1 MNKMICIVGV
11 LMYFGSL
18 QPLIVSHVDNTSTNA
33 NVPFIWGTLGGNFK
47 HTGLSTLVGP
57 TSGYLRWTFTTNAPV
72 QKSVTLDAHGRIY
85 VACMD
90 GKLYCLEPDG
100 STDWFYDANSPLTT
114 SPTIAQDGTLLI
126 GSQSGIL
133 HTVDSTGAAKWT
145 YQTEGPIYSCPAVQK
160 DGTIIFGSSDG
171 YVYALNPQ
179 GHLVWKHQFVST
191 SPIPPAIFA
200 SPAIADNG
208 TIYIGNIHEPVL
220 YALNPSNGNLL
231 WECRFPGGTGVFTSP
246 VISDIGLIYQTLVH
260 DDHLYAV
267 NPVDGSIFWT
277 LDLADPNYDWFAPDC
292 NNSVPDCS
300 DEDGWSE
307 PAMGPDGTIYVSMD
321 DAYLRAVDFMGIIKW
336 GIRLDDVGNFNLTVS
351 KNGYIYAACD
361 SGHMYVIDSDGQVI
375 AKLVRDHWLSYPV
388 IGPDKTIILTDPTD
402 SGSCTSQC
410 NHLLVI
416 GAGILE

>member
-300 DEDGWSE
+300 DEDGWS
-307 PAMGPDGTIYVSMD
+307 
-321 DAYLRAVDFMGIIKW
+321 
-336 GIRLDDVGNFNLTVS
+336 
-351 KNGYIYAACD
+351 
-361 SGHMYVIDSDGQVI
+361 
-375 AKLVRDHWLSYPV
+375 
-388 IGPDKTIILTDPTD
+388 
-402 SGSCTSQC
+402 
-410 NHLLVI
+410 
-416 GAGILE
+416 